1 MLGGNRRFGKRTP
14 NAREQRV
21 IELVAQGLK
30 NSEVAQAIGTTEHV
44 VKNYLRAIYDKLGLW
59 NRVELALWY
68 EARRHESLVQA

>member
-1 MLGGNRRFGKRTP
+1 MFGGKRRSDRTP

-30 NSEVAQAIGTTEHV
+30 NSEVAESIGTTEHV

-68 EARRHESLVQA
+68 EARRHEHLVGV